1 MPPPAVQEAGKH
13 VTTSRG
19 SCPSNLGGF
28 LKVWMDLEPLSS
40 KCVHD
45 SDTALKASSKLKE
58 PVPRPEPQHTH
69 TL

>member
-1 MPPPAVQEAGKH
+1 M
-13 VTTSRG
+13 
-19 SCPSNLGGF
+19 GGF
-28 LKVWMDLEPLSS
+28 LKVWMDLELLSS

-58 PVPRPEPQHTH
+58 PVPRPETQHTH